1 MNKADRTRELLLNNI
16 KSLNEEREIIGNI
29 NKIKG
34 SGHKRIKIENNE
46 NEINENKNEEE
57 ENSINDNNENNENN
71 ENVIIDNYRLI
82 EPPPF
87 IENEENEEKTENNE
101 NDNNEN
107 NENEENENVISENE
121 ESSDE

>member
-1 MNKADRTRELLLNNI
+1 MIWINQIERKEWLLNNI
-16 KSLNEEREIIGNI
+16 KSVSEEREIIGNI

-57 ENSINDNNENNENN
+57 ENLINDNNEND

-107 NENEENENVISENE
+107 NENEENENIISENE